1 MLCKIDI
8 LKDFVKFFF
17 RNFLVDFAKF
27 LRKNNYYC
35 IYCLDML
42 KTFQRETK
50 LFEYSR
56 NMNREE
62 MSIRK
67 NDVTLQW
74 LRCNVSFSI
83 ALLQWFCWNG
93 FDVMAFVSLVR
104 LCLQTKSPSFLT
116 TVFSRKYRPVRQG
129 ILSNENAAL
138 AVCTFS

>member
-1 MLCKIDI
+1 MLCKIGI

-17 RNFLVDFAKF
+17 RNFLVDFAKS

-67 NDVTLQW
+67 NNVTLQW
-74 LRCNVSFSI
+74 LRCNVFFFNSFV
-83 ALLQWFCWNG
+83 AMVLLEWLRCNG
-93 FDVMAFVSLVR
+93 FRFS
-104 LCLQTKSPSFLT
+104 CLSMFANKVTIFLDNGFFQEISARPSRN
-116 TVFSRKYRPVRQG
+116 SKPMKMQH
-129 ILSNENAAL
+129 
-138 AVCTFS
+138 

>member
-1 MLCKIDI
+1 MLCKTDI

-17 RNFLVDFAKF
+17 RNFLVDFAKS

-67 NDVTLQW
+67 NNVTLQW
-74 LRCNVSFSI
+74 LRCNVFFSI

-93 FDVMAFVSLVR
+93 FDVRCNGFRFS
-104 LCLQTKSPSFLT
+104 CLSMFANKVTIFLDNGFFQEISTRPSRN
-116 TVFSRKYRPVRQG
+116 SKPMKMQH
-129 ILSNENAAL
+129 
-138 AVCTFS
+138 